1 MEKVLGPQVGAY
13 LKALHERHG
22 VAVDEQAHI
31 FERGVTTKGQGRR
44 GVGLSLVRQRLEE
57 LGGQIMVSRGH
68 LGGALFTVVIP
79 KEPR

>member
-1 MEKVLGPQVGAY
+1 MSFTDLGTDIVFEIEDSG
-13 LKALHERHG
+13 HG

-57 LGGQIMVSRGH
+57 LGGHIMVSRGG

>member
-1 MEKVLGPQVGAY
+1 
-13 LKALHERHG
+13 
-22 VAVDEQAHI
+22 
-31 FERGVTTKGQGRR
+31 
-44 GVGLSLVRQRLEE
+44 VGLSLVRQRLEE